1 MRGPRQFPS
10 RAIPLLAAT
19 LFWASS
25 LVSPAAARPLL
36 HKPAPPLVRNDLQ
49 GHPVDLTAL
58 RGHVVLVSFWAT
70 WCAPCQVEMPRFVDW
85 QTRFGSQGLQIIGVS
100 LDDEEAPVRALTAQ
114 RGVNYPIVMG
124 DAKLANSWGGILG
137 LPVTFLIDR
146 QGRVAARFKG
156 EADLTVM
163 ERTLRHL
170 LDAKR

>member
-1 MRGPRQFPS
+1 M
-10 RAIPLLAAT
+10 
-19 LFWASS
+19 LFCASS
-25 LVSPAAARPLL
+25 LVASGLASPDAARTLL
-36 HKPAPPLVRNDLQ
+36 HKQAPPFVRNDLQ
-49 GHPVDLTAL
+49 GHPIDLTAL
-58 RGHVVLVSFWAT
+58 RGHVILLSFWAT

-85 QTRFGSQGLQIIGVS
+85 QARFGSQGLQIVGVS

-146 QGRVAARFKG
+146 RGRVAARFKG

-163 ERTLRHL
+163 ESAVRRL
-170 LDAKR
+170 LAKR